1 MAFSFYSGR
10 QFDKQ
15 LVHMLETMV
24 IEWCHQ
30 VRDVL
35 KKSSATPLLEGTNP
49 GPLVEI
55 EFWKERCVD
64 LESIIEQVS

>member
-1 MAFSFYSGR
+1 M
-10 QFDKQ
+10 
-15 LVHMLETMV
+15 

-35 KKSSATPLLEGTNP
+35 KKSSATPLLEGRNP

-55 EFWKERCVD
+55 EFWKERCAD
-64 LESIIEQVS
+64 LESIIEQV